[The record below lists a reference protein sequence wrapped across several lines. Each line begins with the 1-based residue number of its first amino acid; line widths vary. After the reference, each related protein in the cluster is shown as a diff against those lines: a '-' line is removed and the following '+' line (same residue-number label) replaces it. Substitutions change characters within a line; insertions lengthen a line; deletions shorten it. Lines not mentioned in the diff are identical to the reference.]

1 MSKMK
6 NSKKAQ
12 ETAENRMSMIA
23 PLLAPGLDRETVRKI
38 REGIAET
45 NRISQRTLDR
55 YLHSYHN
62 EGFTG
67 LIPEGKSSDAKYK
80 IPPDLIDAAI
90 QLRRELPSRSIP
102 TIIEILE
109 MEGKAEPGFLKRTTL
124 QDALQ
129 RNGYSA
135 GMMKIYRDPTYG
147 SQRFQRL
154 HRNDLWQ
161 GDIKYGPTLKIN
173 GLTTPTYLSCLI
185 DDATRLILHGEFYS
199 SMTEAIVED
208 TLHKAIV
215 KYGAPKRIY
224 FDNGSQYKTHW
235 MHRACTLLGIKLLYA
250 RPRNP
255 QGKGKQERFNETVDQ
270 FIAECSLEDIPTL
283 KDLNEKFQAWLNQCY
298 TKATHS
304 GIGTTP
310 ELAFKSDSMPLRF
323 IEQDL
328 LARAFLHCE
337 TRKAD
342 KSGCIS
348 FGGKKYDLGVKFA
361 GRTVDV
367 VYDPANTETLT
378 VEAQGETP
386 FPVRQV
392 QVGEHVR
399 PRPQQPEPTVKADHS
414 RLLSAVA
421 GKYKANTVQRRRAIS
436 YSSEIEKTE
445 KGR

>member
-6 NSKKAQ
+6 NSKKAY
-12 ETAENRMSMIA
+12 ETAETRMAIIA
-23 PLLAPGLDRETVRKI
+23 PLLAPGLDKETVRRL
-38 REGIAET
+38 RETIAES

-55 YLHSYHN
+55 YLHAYHSG
-62 EGFTG
+62 GFNG
-67 LIPEGKSSDAKYK
+67 LMPEGKSTGAQYK
-80 IPPDLIDAAI
+80 IPPDIVEAAI

-109 MEGKAEPGFLKRTTL
+109 LEGKAKPGFLKRTTL

-129 RNGYSA
+129 REGYSA

-161 GDIKYGPTLKIN
+161 GDIKYGPTLKVN
-173 GLTTPTYLSCLI
+173 GLTVPTYLSCMI
-185 DDATRLILHGEFYS
+185 DDATRMILHGEFYS

-215 KYGAPKRIY
+215 KYGAPKRLY
-224 FDNGSQYKTHW
+224 FDNGSQYRTHW
-235 MHRACTLLGIKLLYA
+235 MQRACTLLGIKLMYA

-255 QGKGKQERFNETVDQ
+255 QGKGKQERFNETVEQ
-270 FIAECSLEDIPTL
+270 FIAECSLEEIPTL
-283 KDLNEKFQAWLNQCY
+283 KDLNEKFQAWLSLCY

-304 GIGTTP
+304 AIGTSP
-310 ELAFKSDSMPLRF
+310 EIAYKSDSMPLRY

-328 LARAFLHCE
+328 LTRAFLHCE

-348 FGGKKYDLGVKFA
+348 FGGKRYDLGIKYA

-378 VEAQGETP
+378 IEFQGETP
-386 FPVRQV
+386 FVVCKV
-392 QVGEHVR
+392 QIGEHVLSR
-399 PRPQQPEPTVKADHS
+399 PKQPHPSAKSENS
-414 RLLSAVA
+414 RLLAAVTQ
-421 GKYKANTVQRRRAIS
+421 KYKANTVERRRAIS
-436 YSSEIEKTE
+436 YSSEIEKDG